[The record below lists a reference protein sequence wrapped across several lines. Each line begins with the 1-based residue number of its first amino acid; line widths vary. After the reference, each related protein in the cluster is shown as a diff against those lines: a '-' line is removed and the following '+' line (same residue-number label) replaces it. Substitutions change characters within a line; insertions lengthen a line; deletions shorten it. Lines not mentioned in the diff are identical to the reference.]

1 MLSVK
6 KIVVAALF
14 FCLFGMVTASAAPE
28 WKNLNG
34 HVPSPVR
41 RLTAIGRL
49 PGTNELRLAIGL
61 PLRDAAGLDEFL
73 RQLADPA
80 SPNYKK
86 YLTPEQFAAQFGP
99 TESDYA
105 TVEQFARTN
114 GLRITA
120 THVNRLLL
128 DVAGPVSS
136 VEKTFHISLR
146 TYRHPHD
153 ARDFFAPDTEP
164 TVDKSLPVVD
174 IQGLS
179 DYSLPQPKLV
189 KKNLL
194 STTPKFG
201 SAADGYSYFGDDF
214 RAAYV
219 PGTTLN
225 GAGQTV
231 GLLQFDGYYAS
242 DITAYAT
249 AAGGG
254 RTNIVI
260 QKVLLDGYGGG
271 ITSVN
276 GNAEVSLD
284 IEMAMAMA
292 PALSKIIVFEGNPS
306 SLIPND
312 VLNAMAASNTVK
324 NLSSSWGWS
333 GGPSTTTDNI
343 FKNMAAQGQSFFN
356 ASGDSDAFPAS
367 YVDNSGN
374 VTTPSS
380 SPYITEVGGTQLTTP
395 GGGGAYSSETVWN
408 RNNGIGS
415 SGGVS
420 TYYAIPAWQQGI
432 NSFLSN
438 GGSITTRNIPDVALT
453 AEYCYVKYGNGSS
466 ASFGGTSCAAPL
478 WAGFMALVNQQAV
491 TNGQS
496 SAGFINPAIY
506 ELANESIYNSVF
518 HDITS
523 GNNSSS
529 ISPNAFNAVPNYD
542 LCTGLG
548 SPNGTNLITALL
560 NPDTL
565 IIVSNGG
572 FYPVSSP
579 AGIFN
584 LTAQTFYLTN
594 ASAVPLTW
602 SLSNTSTWMNVSSA
616 GGTLAAGA
624 GGSVVVSL
632 NSVASNLTA
641 GTYPAGLWFSNV
653 TSGIAH
659 LRFSALVVND
669 SLVLATNRFFVGA
682 QSGGPLIQPTQ
693 TIILTNARNT
703 ALNWSINNTSTW
715 FTVSPASGTL
725 SSGGQTPVSLSLT
738 STATNLSVGHYTA
751 VFQVTNLTS
760 QVVQSVTGAVVIS
773 SSLVLNGGFETVD
786 FTAWNPNDSGSWF
799 DYIDNGT
806 YQANGTNIMPHAGSY
821 YAALGQGGSNANLT
835 QTLLTQP
842 GQMYLL
848 SFWLDNPTAGYA
860 HPSGGTESFKANW
873 NTNATSTNTIYNL
886 PNLAAFGWT
895 NQSFVVTA
903 TGTNT
908 ILQFSVRNDPNIFGF
923 DDVSVTPGY
932 PPAISL
938 APTNLTLL
946 AGSTANF
953 SALATGSANLVY
965 QWRKNGTNISNGTGI
980 AGATTTNL
988 TLTAITTNSSG
999 SYSLFV
1005 TNIFGVTTSSVASLT
1020 VVLPPTITSSTL
1032 TNRTIQCG
1040 SSTNIFSIT
1049 AAGTAPLFIQWQTNG
1064 TPVTSATN
1072 STFALTNL
1080 HFATITNVAV
1090 VITNAYAS
1098 LTSNA
1103 VLTVQDTLAPVITL
1117 NGSNPFF
1124 IELGSTYNDPG
1135 ATAAD
1140 ACAGSLAVAV
1150 SGSVNT
1156 NALTTNTV
1164 FYTANDGFNN
1174 VTNTRTVIV
1183 RDTTPPTI
1191 LSSFTNLVLAANTNC
1206 YLPLPDVTG
1215 TNFILATD
1223 LSGALTI
1230 TQSPTN
1236 GTILFFGT
1244 NSVVLTVKDA
1254 SGNAAFSTNKIII
1267 QDQTPPV
1274 ITLNGGNPFFSEL
1287 GQTFSDPG
1295 ATATDSCIG
1304 AVAVTASGFV
1314 NTNAISTN
1322 TLTYSANDGRGNTNF
1337 ALRSVIIRDTTPP
1350 TILRSF
1356 TNLIVAA
1363 NSNCVAPMPDVT
1375 GTNFILATDLSGPL
1389 TVSQIPTNN
1398 FPLPLGTNT
1407 IVIAV
1412 ADAFGNT
1419 AFSTNSIFVQDQTPP
1434 VILSQP
1440 QNATNFVGA
1449 TATFN
1454 IAATACTPLT
1464 FQWYSN
1470 STLTIFTNSTLT
1482 LSNLAESA
1490 AGNYFAVANAG
1501 GGSSTSLVATLTVN
1515 LLPPAISAAALN
1527 FNSGFNLNLAG
1538 SPNHTYILEANTN
1551 LLPTGN
1557 WIPIAT
1563 NTLGT
1568 NGVWSFTD
1576 TSATN
1581 LPFQFYRLKFVQ

>member
-14 FCLFGMVTASAAPE
+14 FCLSGMVAAYAAPDR
-28 WKNLNG
+28 KNLNG
-34 HVPSPVR
+34 HVPSSVR
-41 RLTAIGRL
+41 RLTANGRL

-86 YLTPEQFAAQFGP
+86 YLTPEQFAARFGP

-105 TVEQFARTN
+105 AVEQFARTN

-128 DVAGPVSS
+128 DVAGPVAA
-136 VEKTFHISLR
+136 VEKTFHITLQ
-146 TYRHPHD
+146 TYRHPRE
-153 ARDFFAPDTEP
+153 ARDFFAPNTEP
-164 TVDKSLPVVD
+164 TVATSLPVVD

-179 DYSLPQPKLV
+179 DYSLPHPNLV
-189 KKNLL
+189 RKNLP
-194 STTPKFG
+194 SATPKFG

-231 GLLQFDGYYAS
+231 GLLQFDGYYPS

-271 ITSVN
+271 ITSAN

-284 IEMAMAMA
+284 IEMSMAMA
-292 PALSKIIVFEGNPS
+292 PALAKIIVFEGNPS

-324 NLSSSWGWS
+324 NLSSSWGWG

-343 FKNMAAQGQSFFN
+343 FKTMAAQGQSFFN
-356 ASGDSDAFPAS
+356 ASGDSDAFPAG
-367 YVDNSGN
+367 YVDSSANP
-374 VTTPSS
+374 TTPSS
-380 SPYITEVGGTQLTTP
+380 SAYVTEVGGTQLTTP

-438 GGSITTRNIPDVALT
+438 GGSMTARNIPDVALT

-518 HDITS
+518 HDTTS
-523 GNNSSS
+523 GNNTWSN
-529 ISPNAFNAVPNYD
+529 SPNAFNAVPNYD

-548 SPNGTNLITALL
+548 SPNGTNLINALL
-560 NPDTL
+560 NPDSL

-572 FYPVSSP
+572 FNSVSSP
-579 AGIFN
+579 AGVFS
-584 LTAQTFYLTN
+584 LTSQTFYLTN
-594 ASAVPLTW
+594 AGAVPLTW
-602 SLSNTSTWMNVSSA
+602 SLNNTATWMNVSSV

-624 GGSVVVSL
+624 GGLVVVSL

-641 GTYPAGLWFSNV
+641 ATYPAGLWFSNV
-653 TSGIAH
+653 TSGVAH
-659 LRFSALVVND
+659 LRFSSLVVND

-682 QSGGPLIQPTQ
+682 QSGGPLIQPSQ
-693 TIILTNARNT
+693 TVILTNARN
-703 ALNWSINNTSTW
+703 AAMNWSINNTSTW
-715 FTVSPASGTL
+715 FTVSPASGTFS
-725 SSGGQTPVSLSLT
+725 SSGQASVSLSLT
-738 STATNLSVGHYTA
+738 STATNLPVGNYTA

-760 QVVQSVTGAVVIS
+760 QIVQGVTATVVIS
-773 SSLVLNGGFETVD
+773 PSLVLNGGFETGD
-786 FTAWNPNDSGSWF
+786 FTAWTLNDNGSGQNF
-799 DYIDNGT
+799 IDNGT
-806 YQANGTNIMPHAGSY
+806 YIASHSGSY
-821 YAALGQGGSNANLT
+821 CAALGQNGSNANLT

-848 SFWLDNPTAGYA
+848 SFWLDNPTAGYSF
-860 HPSGGTESFKANW
+860 PSGGTERFKANW
-873 NTNATSTNTIYNL
+873 NTNATSTNTLYSISN
-886 PNLAAFGWT
+886 PAAFGWT
-895 NQSFVVTA
+895 SQSFVVTA

-908 ILQFSVRNDPNIFGF
+908 ILQFSVRNDPNIFGL
-923 DDVSVTPGY
+923 DDITVTPGY
-932 PPAISL
+932 PPAISVP
-938 APTNLTLL
+938 PTNLTLL

-953 SALATGSANLVY
+953 SALATGSTNLVY

-999 SYSLFV
+999 NYNLFV

-1020 VVLPPTITSSTL
+1020 VVLPPSITSSTL

-1090 VITNAYAS
+1090 IITNAYAS

-1103 VLTVQDTLAPVITL
+1103 VLTVQDTLVPVITL

-1124 IELGSTYNDPG
+1124 IELGSVYTDPG

-1140 ACAGSLAVAV
+1140 ACAGSLSVAT
-1150 SGSVNT
+1150 SGTVNT
-1156 NALTTNTV
+1156 NVLGTNTI
-1164 FYTANDGFNN
+1164 FYTASDGFNS

-1191 LSSFTNLVLAANTNC
+1191 LSSATNLVLAANANC
-1206 YLPLPDVTG
+1206 YLPLPDMTG

-1236 GTILFFGT
+1236 GTILFPGT
-1244 NSVVLTVKDA
+1244 NIVVLTVKDA
-1254 SGNAAFSTNKIII
+1254 SSNAAFATNRIII

-1274 ITLNGGNPFFSEL
+1274 ITLTGGNPVFSEL
-1287 GQTFSDPG
+1287 GQPFTDPG
-1295 ATATDSCIG
+1295 ATAVDSCVG
-1304 AVAVTASGFV
+1304 AVAVTVSGFV
-1314 NTNAISTN
+1314 NTNAVGTN
-1322 TLTYSANDGRGNTNF
+1322 TLTYTANDGRGNTNF
-1337 ALRSVIIRDTTPP
+1337 ALRSIIIRDTTPP
-1350 TILRSF
+1350 TILWSF

-1363 NSNCVAPMPDVT
+1363 NSNCVTLLTNVT
-1375 GTNFILATDLSGPL
+1375 GTNFILATDLSGAL
-1389 TVSQIPTNN
+1389 TISQSPTNN
-1398 FPLPLGTNT
+1398 FILPLGTNT
-1407 IVIAV
+1407 IVITV
-1412 ADAFGNT
+1412 ADASGNKSY
-1419 AFSTNSIFVQDQTPP
+1419 STNTVVVLDQTPP
-1434 VILSQP
+1434 QILAQP
-1440 QNATNFVGA
+1440 QSLTNFIGT

-1454 IAATACTPLT
+1454 FAATACTPLT

-1470 STLTIFTNSTLT
+1470 NSLTIFTNSTLT

-1490 AGNYFAVANAG
+1490 AGNYFAVANANG
-1501 GGSSTSLVATLTVN
+1501 GATTSAVVTLTVN
-1515 LLPPAISAAALN
+1515 LYPPAISTGVFS
-1527 FNSGFNLNLAG
+1527 FNGGLNLNLSG
-1538 SPNHTYILEANTN
+1538 SPGHSYILEATTN

-1557 WIPIAT
+1557 WLPLAT

-1576 TSATN
+1576 STATN
-1581 LPFQFYRLKFVQ
+1581 IPFQFYRLKLAP

>member
-14 FCLFGMVTASAAPE
+14 FCLSGMVAAYAAPE

-34 HVPSPVR
+34 HVPSSVR
-41 RLTAIGRL
+41 RLTANGRL

-86 YLTPEQFAAQFGP
+86 YLTPEQFAARFGP

-128 DVAGPVSS
+128 DVAGPVTA
-136 VEKTFHISLR
+136 VEKTFHITLQ
-146 TYRHPHD
+146 TYRHPRE
-153 ARDFFAPDTEP
+153 ARDFFAPNTEP
-164 TVDKSLPVVD
+164 TVATSLPVVD

-179 DYSLPQPKLV
+179 DYSLPHPNLV
-189 KKNLL
+189 KKNLTGI
-194 STTPKFG
+194 SPKLG

-231 GLLQFDGYYAS
+231 GLLQFDGYYPS

-271 ITSVN
+271 ITSAN

-284 IEMAMAMA
+284 IEMSMAMA
-292 PALSKIIVFEGNPS
+292 PALAKIIVFEGNPS

-343 FKNMAAQGQSFFN
+343 FKTMAAQGQSFFN
-356 ASGDSDAFPAS
+356 ASGDSDAFPAG
-367 YVDNSGN
+367 YVDSSANP
-374 VTTPSS
+374 TTPSS
-380 SPYITEVGGTQLTTP
+380 SAYVTEVGGTQLTTP

-438 GGSITTRNIPDVALT
+438 GGSMTARNIPDVALT

-518 HDITS
+518 HDTTS
-523 GNNSSS
+523 GNNTWSN
-529 ISPNAFNAVPNYD
+529 SPNAFNAVPNYD

-548 SPNGTNLITALL
+548 SPNGTNLINALL
-560 NPDTL
+560 NPDSL

-572 FYPVSSP
+572 FNSVSSP
-579 AGIFN
+579 AGVFS
-584 LTAQTFYLTN
+584 LTSQTFYLTN
-594 ASAVPLTW
+594 AGAVPLTW
-602 SLSNTSTWMNVSSA
+602 SLNNTSTWMNVSSV

-653 TSGIAH
+653 TSGVAH
-659 LRFSALVVND
+659 LRFSSLVVND

-682 QSGGPLIQPTQ
+682 QSGGPLIQPSQ
-693 TIILTNARNT
+693 TVILTNARN
-703 ALNWSINNTSTW
+703 AAMNWSINNTSTW
-715 FTVSPASGTL
+715 FTVSPASGTFS
-725 SSGGQTPVSLSLT
+725 SSGQASVSLSLT
-738 STATNLSVGHYTA
+738 STATNLPVGNYTA

-760 QVVQSVTGAVVIS
+760 QIVQGVTATVVIS
-773 SSLVLNGGFETVD
+773 PSLVLNGGFETGD
-786 FTAWNPNDSGSWF
+786 FTAWTLNDNGSGQNF
-799 DYIDNGT
+799 IDNGT
-806 YQANGTNIMPHAGSY
+806 YIASHSGSY
-821 YAALGQGGSNANLT
+821 CAALGQNGSNANLT

-848 SFWLDNPTAGYA
+848 SFWLDNPTAGYSF
-860 HPSGGTESFKANW
+860 PSGGTERFKANW
-873 NTNATSTNTIYNL
+873 NTNATSTNTLYSISN
-886 PNLAAFGWT
+886 PAAFGWT
-895 NQSFVVTA
+895 SQSFVVTA

-908 ILQFSVRNDPNIFGF
+908 ILQFSVRNDPNIFGL
-923 DDVSVTPGY
+923 DDITVTPGY
-932 PPAISL
+932 PPAISVP
-938 APTNLTLL
+938 PTNLTLL

-953 SALATGSANLVY
+953 SALATGSTNLVY

-999 SYSLFV
+999 NYNLFV

-1020 VVLPPTITSSTL
+1020 VVLPPSITSSTL

-1080 HFATITNVAV
+1080 HFATITNIAV

-1103 VLTVQDTLAPVITL
+1103 VLTVQDTLAPAITL
-1117 NGSNPFF
+1117 SGSNPFF
-1124 IELGSTYNDPG
+1124 IELGSAYTDPG

-1140 ACAGSLAVAV
+1140 ACAGSLSVV
-1150 SGSVNT
+1150 TSGTVNT
-1156 NALTTNTV
+1156 NALGTNTI
-1164 FYTANDGFNN
+1164 FYTANDGFNS

-1191 LSSFTNLVLAANTNC
+1191 LSSFTNLFLAANANC

-1223 LSGALTI
+1223 LSGALTV

-1236 GTILFFGT
+1236 GTILFLGT
-1244 NSVVLTVKDA
+1244 NIVVLTVKDA
-1254 SGNAAFSTNKIII
+1254 SSNAAFSTNKIIV

-1274 ITLNGGNPFFSEL
+1274 ITLTGGSSVFSEL
-1287 GQTFSDPG
+1287 GQIFTDPG
-1295 ATATDSCIG
+1295 ATATDSCVG
-1304 AVAVTASGFV
+1304 AVAVAVSGFV
-1314 NTNAISTN
+1314 NTNAIGTN

-1337 ALRSVIIRDTTPP
+1337 AQRSVIIRDTTSP
-1350 TILRSF
+1350 TILWSF

-1363 NSNCVAPMPDVT
+1363 NSNCVALMPDVT
-1375 GTNFILATDLSGPL
+1375 GTNFILATDLSAPL
-1389 TVSQIPTNN
+1389 TVSQSPTNN
-1398 FPLPLGTNT
+1398 FPLPLGKNVV
-1407 IVIAV
+1407 VIAV

-1419 AFSTNSIFVQDQTPP
+1419 AFSTNSIIAQDQTPP

-1440 QNATNFVGA
+1440 QNVTNFVGA
-1449 TATFN
+1449 NATFN
-1454 IAATACTPLT
+1454 LVATACTPLT

-1490 AGNYFAVANAG
+1490 AGNYFAVASAG

-1515 LLPPAISAAALN
+1515 LLPPAISAAAWD

-1538 SPNHTYILEANTN
+1538 SPGHTYILEANTN

-1557 WIPIAT
+1557 WLPIAT

-1581 LPFQFYRLKFVQ
+1581 FPFQFYRLKFVQ

>member
-14 FCLFGMVTASAAPE
+14 FCLSGMVAAYAAPDR
-28 WKNLNG
+28 KNLNG
-34 HVPSPVR
+34 HVPSSVR
-41 RLTAIGRL
+41 RLTANGRL

-86 YLTPEQFAAQFGP
+86 YLTPEQFAARFGP

-105 TVEQFARTN
+105 AVEQFARTN

-128 DVAGPVSS
+128 DVAGPVAA
-136 VEKTFHISLR
+136 VEKTFHITLQ
-146 TYRHPHD
+146 TYRHPRE
-153 ARDFFAPDTEP
+153 ARDFFAPNTEP
-164 TVDKSLPVVD
+164 TVATSLPVVD

-179 DYSLPQPKLV
+179 DYSLPHPNLV
-189 KKNLL
+189 RKNLP
-194 STTPKFG
+194 SATPKFG

-231 GLLQFDGYYAS
+231 GLLQFDGYYPS

-271 ITSVN
+271 ITSAN

-284 IEMAMAMA
+284 IEMSMAMA
-292 PALSKIIVFEGNPS
+292 PALAKIIVFEGNPS

-343 FKNMAAQGQSFFN
+343 FKTMAAQGQSFFN
-356 ASGDSDAFPAS
+356 ASGDSDAFPAG
-367 YVDNSGN
+367 YVDSSANP
-374 VTTPSS
+374 TTPSS
-380 SPYITEVGGTQLTTP
+380 SAYVTEVGGTQLTTP

-438 GGSITTRNIPDVALT
+438 GGSMTARNIPDVALT

-518 HDITS
+518 HDTTS
-523 GNNSSS
+523 GNNTWSN
-529 ISPNAFNAVPNYD
+529 SPNAFNAVPNYD

-548 SPNGTNLITALL
+548 SPNGTNLINALL
-560 NPDTL
+560 NPDSL

-572 FYPVSSP
+572 FNSVSSP
-579 AGIFN
+579 AGVFS
-584 LTAQTFYLTN
+584 LTSQTFYLTN
-594 ASAVPLTW
+594 AGAVPLTW
-602 SLSNTSTWMNVSSA
+602 SLNNTATWMNVSSV

-624 GGSVVVSL
+624 GGLVVVSL

-641 GTYPAGLWFSNV
+641 ATYPAGLWFSNV
-653 TSGIAH
+653 TSGVAH
-659 LRFSALVVND
+659 LRFSSLVVND

-682 QSGGPLIQPTQ
+682 QSGGPLIQPSQ
-693 TIILTNARNT
+693 TVILTNARN
-703 ALNWSINNTSTW
+703 AAMNWSINNTSTW
-715 FTVSPASGTL
+715 FTVSPASGTFS
-725 SSGGQTPVSLSLT
+725 SSGQASVSLSLT
-738 STATNLSVGHYTA
+738 STATNLPVGNYTA

-760 QVVQSVTGAVVIS
+760 QIVQGVTATVVIS
-773 SSLVLNGGFETVD
+773 PSLVLNGGFETGD
-786 FTAWNPNDSGSWF
+786 FTAWTLNDNGSGQNF
-799 DYIDNGT
+799 IDNGT
-806 YQANGTNIMPHAGSY
+806 YIASHSGSY
-821 YAALGQGGSNANLT
+821 CAALGQNGSNANLT

-848 SFWLDNPTAGYA
+848 SFWLDNPTAGYSF
-860 HPSGGTESFKANW
+860 PSGGTERFKANW
-873 NTNATSTNTIYNL
+873 NTNATSTNTLYSISN
-886 PNLAAFGWT
+886 PAAFGWT
-895 NQSFVVTA
+895 SQSFVVTA

-908 ILQFSVRNDPNIFGF
+908 ILQFSVRNDPNIFGL
-923 DDVSVTPGY
+923 DDITVTPGY
-932 PPAISL
+932 PPAISVP
-938 APTNLTLL
+938 PTNLTLL

-953 SALATGSANLVY
+953 SALATGSTNLVY

-999 SYSLFV
+999 NYNLFV

-1020 VVLPPTITSSTL
+1020 VVLPPTITSSAL

-1049 AAGTAPLFIQWQTNG
+1049 AAGTAPLFMQWQTNG

-1090 VITNAYAS
+1090 IITNAYAS

-1103 VLTVQDTLAPVITL
+1103 VLTVQDTLVPVITL

-1124 IELGSTYNDPG
+1124 IELGSVYTDPG

-1140 ACAGSLAVAV
+1140 ACAGSLSVAT
-1150 SGSVNT
+1150 SGTVNT
-1156 NALTTNTV
+1156 NVLGTNTI
-1164 FYTANDGFNN
+1164 FYTASDGFNS

-1191 LSSFTNLVLAANTNC
+1191 LSSATNLVLAANANC
-1206 YLPLPDVTG
+1206 YLPLPDMTG

-1236 GTILFFGT
+1236 GTILFPGT
-1244 NSVVLTVKDA
+1244 NIVVLTVKDA
-1254 SGNAAFSTNKIII
+1254 SSNAAFATNRIII

-1274 ITLNGGNPFFSEL
+1274 ITLTGGNPVFSEL
-1287 GQTFSDPG
+1287 GQPFTDPG
-1295 ATATDSCIG
+1295 ATAVDSCVG
-1304 AVAVTASGFV
+1304 AVAVTVSGFV
-1314 NTNAISTN
+1314 NTNAVGTN
-1322 TLTYSANDGRGNTNF
+1322 TLTYTANDGRGNTNF
-1337 ALRSVIIRDTTPP
+1337 ALRSIIIRDTTPP
-1350 TILRSF
+1350 TILWSF

-1363 NSNCVAPMPDVT
+1363 NSNCVTLLTNVT
-1375 GTNFILATDLSGPL
+1375 GTNFILATDLSGAL
-1389 TVSQIPTNN
+1389 TISQSPTNN
-1398 FPLPLGTNT
+1398 FILPLGTNT
-1407 IVIAV
+1407 IVITV
-1412 ADAFGNT
+1412 ADASGNKSY
-1419 AFSTNSIFVQDQTPP
+1419 STNTVVVLDQTPP
-1434 VILSQP
+1434 QILAQP
-1440 QNATNFVGA
+1440 QSLTNFIGT

-1454 IAATACTPLT
+1454 FAATACTPLT

-1470 STLTIFTNSTLT
+1470 NSLTIFTNSTLT

-1490 AGNYFAVANAG
+1490 AGNYFAVANANG
-1501 GGSSTSLVATLTVN
+1501 GATTSAVVTLTVN
-1515 LLPPAISAAALN
+1515 LYPPAISTGVFS
-1527 FNSGFNLNLAG
+1527 FNGGLNLNLSG
-1538 SPNHTYILEANTN
+1538 SPGHSYILEATTN

-1557 WIPIAT
+1557 WLPLAT

-1576 TSATN
+1576 STATN
-1581 LPFQFYRLKFVQ
+1581 IPFQFYRLKLAP